1 MAFTV
6 NVRGKDLEVKFNY
19 RMMFKANRELGSIDE
34 NGKKNEDGASNL
46 FMKVMNQEDTAIFD
60 LIRLA
65 HTGGKALTEEE
76 IFDAIENRFEGV
88 EDEGE
93 AYDELFNDMKEEML
107 NSGFF
112 MRKLEAQ
119 IKNMEKGK
127 AILAEKEDQTSKD
140 QVKAITDLIDSMK
153 KEISS
158 HSVQD

>member
-1 MAFTV
+1 MAFTI
-6 NVRGKDLEVKFNY
+6 NIRNKDLEVKFNY

-140 QVKAITDLIDSMK
+140 QVKAITDLIDSVK

>member
-1 MAFTV
+1 MSFTV
-6 NVRGKDLEVKFNY
+6 KVRGKDLKVKFNY
-19 RMMFKANRELGSIDE
+19 RMMFKANKELGSIDE
-34 NGKKNEDGASNL
+34 KGNKNEDGASNL

-76 IFDAIENRFEGV
+76 IFDAIEDRFEGV
-88 EDEGE
+88 EDEGQ

-127 AILAEKEDQTSKD
+127 AILAEKE
-140 QVKAITDLIDSMK
+140 
-153 KEISS
+153 EIGRASCRER
-158 HSVQD
+158 V

>member
-1 MAFTV
+1 MAFIV
-6 NVRGKDLEVKFNY
+6 NIRGKDLEIKFNY

-46 FMKVMNQEDTAIFD
+46 FMKIMNQEDTAIFD

-65 HTGGKALTEEE
+65 HTGGKALTEDE
-76 IFDAIENRFEGV
+76 IFDAIEKRFEGV
-88 EDEGE
+88 ENEGE

-112 MRKLEAQ
+112 MKKLQAQ

-140 QVKAITDLIDSMK
+140 QVKAITDLIDSIK

-158 HSVQD
+158 HNAQD

>member
-1 MAFTV
+1 MAFTI
-6 NVRGKDLEVKFNY
+6 NIRNKDLEIKFNY
-19 RMMFKANRELGSIDE
+19 RMMFKANRELGSLDE

-46 FMKVMNQEDTAIFD
+46 FMKIMNQEDTAIFD

-76 IFDAIENRFEGV
+76 IFNAIEERFEGV
-88 EDEGE
+88 ENEGE

>member
-1 MAFTV
+1 
-6 NVRGKDLEVKFNY
+6 
-19 RMMFKANRELGSIDE
+19 
-34 NGKKNEDGASNL
+34 
-46 FMKVMNQEDTAIFD
+46 
-60 LIRLA
+60 
-65 HTGGKALTEEE
+65 
-76 IFDAIENRFEGV
+76 
-88 EDEGE
+88 
-93 AYDELFNDMKEEML
+93 MKEEML

-127 AILAEKEDQTSKD
+127 AILAEKKDQTSKD